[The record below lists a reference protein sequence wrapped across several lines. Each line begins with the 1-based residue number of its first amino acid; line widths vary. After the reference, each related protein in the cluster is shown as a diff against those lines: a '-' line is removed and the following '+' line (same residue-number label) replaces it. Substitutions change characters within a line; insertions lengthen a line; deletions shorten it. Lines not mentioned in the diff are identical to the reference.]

1 MGDRTRQ
8 TKKSLRPHSSV
19 SRAMVDQIESLIHG
33 FDPDKGQRFS
43 FRLVRFPFLTRD
55 NAQKEIHGFTLA
67 FLHTLQG

>member
-1 MGDRTRQ
+1 
-8 TKKSLRPHSSV
+8 
-19 SRAMVDQIESLIHG
+19 MVDQIESLIHG